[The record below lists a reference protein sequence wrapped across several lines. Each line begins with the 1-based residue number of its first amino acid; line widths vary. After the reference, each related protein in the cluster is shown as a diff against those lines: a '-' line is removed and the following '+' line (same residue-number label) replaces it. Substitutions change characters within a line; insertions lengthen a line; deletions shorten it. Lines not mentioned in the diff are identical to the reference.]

1 MDMDTAE
8 IHDAML
14 RLMEE
19 GEPFA
24 LFTEVRTEDAT
35 AAKAGAKALI
45 KADGSMLGWVGGG
58 CAQGA
63 VKRAASAAL
72 ADGQSRLIRVEPA
85 DLMEEAEPLPQGVE
99 GHGSRCPS
107 RGTMELFIEPVLPR
121 PGLVVVGT
129 APVAKA
135 LARLAGQFDYAVTV
149 ACPASD
155 RPRSGESAFGA
166 TEHFIEVSEIAS
178 VCNIA
183 GSFVIVA
190 TQGKRDRDALLAALQ
205 SPAPFV
211 GFVGSPR
218 KVAALKSVMAEA
230 GVPEARLDQLRGPVG
245 LDLGAVTP
253 EEIALTIL
261 AELLQVRRADA
272 KDSVEETKGATLLS
286 LDSAARSKKT

>member
-1 MDMDTAE
+1 MDMDTAD
-8 IHDAML
+8 ILDAML
-14 RLMEE
+14 RLREE

-24 LFTEVRTEDAT
+24 LVTVVRTEDAT

-63 VKRAASAAL
+63 VTHTASAAL
-72 ADGQSRLIRVEPA
+72 ADGQSRLIRVEPE
-85 DLMEEAEPLPQGVE
+85 DLMEETEPLPQGVE

-121 PGLVVVGT
+121 PALVVVGA

-135 LARLAGQFDYAVTV
+135 LARLANNFDYAVTV
-149 ACPASD
+149 ACAASD
-155 RPRSGESAFGA
+155 RPRSGESAFGT
-166 TEHFIEVSEIAS
+166 TEHFIEVSEIAT

-183 GSFVIVA
+183 GAFVIVA
-190 TQGKRDRDALLAALQ
+190 TQGKRDRDALLTALE

-218 KVAALKSVMAEA
+218 KVAALKKAMAEA
-230 GVPEARLDQLRGPVG
+230 GVPDARLRALRGPVG

-261 AELLQVRRADA
+261 AEILQVRHSEALA
-272 KDSVEETKGATLLS
+272 SEETEGATLFS
-286 LDSAARSKKT
+286 LDGARRAD